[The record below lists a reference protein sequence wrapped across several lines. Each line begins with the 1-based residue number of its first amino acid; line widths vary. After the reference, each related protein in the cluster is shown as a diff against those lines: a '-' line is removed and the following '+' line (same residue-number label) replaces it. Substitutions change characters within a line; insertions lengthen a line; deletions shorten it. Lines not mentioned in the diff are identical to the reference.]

1 MKRFTILLATAAL
14 GLVFALIASAA
25 DKNGRFA
32 GVNSSSSWA
41 VERLAGP
48 WYTPTELKAL
58 VAYAKAPSVERRRA
72 IVSAG
77 APSRP

>member
-14 GLVFALIASAA
+14 GLVFALSASPA
-25 DKNGRFA
+25 DKSVRFA
-32 GVNSSSSWA
+32 GVNSSSSWT

-58 VAYAKAPSVERRRA
+58 VAYANASPVERRRVIA
-72 IVSAG
+72 SAG
-77 APSRP
+77 APSHP